1 MRTLTVGPD
10 VWRSLLASAHGG
22 SAGAGGPDA
31 ADPALAVY
39 APLARR
45 RGVPFVMAQIGQSL
59 DGRVAT
65 PSGDARDISG
75 ADGLAHLHRLR
86 ALADVVV
93 VGVGTAIADDPRLT
107 VRLVEGPDPVRA
119 VIDPNGRLP
128 ADRRLLRDGAA
139 RTLLIQGADVPVRD
153 GFETVQLP
161 RHGGGLDP
169 RAIVAALA
177 ERGLSNVLLEGGAVT
192 IGRFVA
198 AGALDRLHVAVA
210 PLLIGSGPAG
220 FRLAPV
226 DRLDQALR
234 PPAAVYQ
241 LGSDIL
247 FDCDLR
253 AG

>member
-1 MRTLTVGPD
+1 M
-10 VWRSLLASAHGG
+10 
-22 SAGAGGPDA
+22 
-31 ADPALAVY
+31 
-39 APLARR
+39 
-45 RGVPFVMAQIGQSL
+45 
-59 DGRVAT
+59 
-65 PSGDARDISG
+65 
-75 ADGLAHLHRLR
+75 
-86 ALADVVV
+86 
-93 VGVGTAIADDPRLT
+93 
-107 VRLVEGPDPVRA
+107 
-119 VIDPNGRLP
+119 
-128 ADRRLLRDGAA
+128 LRDGAA

-177 ERGLSNVLLEGGAVT
+177 ERGLSNVLVEGGADT